1 MKIST
6 NTRYALRFLACLA
19 ACGCGRLTTAAIA
32 SREGISEKMLE
43 RIAAKL
49 KREGIVRACRG
60 IGGGYELAR
69 PAEEITVAEILHMME
84 TPYLPLHCSGGEEG
98 CEIGGLD
105 CRFYR
110 LFGQIDSA
118 ISSVT
123 EHVSIADLVRDLPCE
138 ELWSP
143 PPAD

>member
-19 ACGCGRLTTAAIA
+19 ACDAGKLTTATIA
-32 SREGISEKMLE
+32 AREGISEKMLE

-49 KREGIVRACRG
+49 KKEGVVRASRG

-69 PAEEITVAEILHMME
+69 AADKITVAQILRLME
-84 TPYLPLHCSGGEEG
+84 TPYLPLHCNGEETG
-98 CEIGGLD
+98 CDIGGLD

-110 LFGQIDSA
+110 LFGEIDRA

-123 EHVSIADLVRDLPCE
+123 EKVTIADLVRGLPCE
-138 ELWSP
+138 ELWGEG
-143 PPAD
+143 